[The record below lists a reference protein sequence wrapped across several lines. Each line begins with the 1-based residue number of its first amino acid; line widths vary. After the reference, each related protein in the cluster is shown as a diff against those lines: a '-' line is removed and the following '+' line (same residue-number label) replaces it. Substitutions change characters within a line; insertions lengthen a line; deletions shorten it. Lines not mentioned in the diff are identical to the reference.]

1 MFTLAVSKE
10 TLYLL
15 NISRPHSALPSGSQQ
30 YWLVTLQLLPHSWES
45 ASSLLPTP
53 SFLLDPS
60 VFPTPNVFVVNET
73 LTVSFGHASSLWFWF
88 YFYDF
93 EYPQFIIKLLYL
105 TPAKRDILIVFLLCD
120 KLPQMWQLKITWM
133 YYPTVPVGLILG
145 NPCWN
150 LCLGSHGMN
159 WRWQLVLQPHP
170 GSVFKMINVSIIYF
184 MKATT

>member
-1 MFTLAVSKE
+1 MIYVRSGWLLLTDLKSKQKVVYLPPRVSF
-10 TLYLL
+10 
-15 NISRPHSALPSGSQQ
+15 
-30 YWLVTLQLLPHSWES
+30 WTLQC
-45 ASSLLPTP
+45 SLHQMSLWWMKLSP
-53 SFLLDPS
+53 SHLATHP
-60 VFPTPNVFVVNET
+60 
-73 LTVSFGHASSLWFWF
+73 LWFWF

-93 EYPQFIIKLLYL
+93 EYPQFIINLLYL

-120 KLPQMWQLKITWM
+120 KLPQMWQLKITWI